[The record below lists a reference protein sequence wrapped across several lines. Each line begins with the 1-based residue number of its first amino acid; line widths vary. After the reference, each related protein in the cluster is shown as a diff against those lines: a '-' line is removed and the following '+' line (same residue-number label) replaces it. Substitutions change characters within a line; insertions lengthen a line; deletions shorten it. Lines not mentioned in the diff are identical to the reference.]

1 MGRIEQK
8 RAYLL
13 SKLAETDYAI
23 DAKTFSII
31 LDLDDDEDKNF
42 SRSLVFDFIQLAN
55 VALDDMDAFLC
66 VYSDRSKKT
75 TSDHRDSRAQK
86 AFKQLGDKAGFL
98 RGPCNSLGVYKM
110 EGICARIEQS
120 TTGSTR
126 STQCDTAGCLMKEAR
141 QRLWEAKKAFY
152 QIY

>member
-1 MGRIEQK
+1 VVGCVHQMGRIEQK

-55 VALDDMDAFLC
+55 VALDDMDAFL
-66 VYSDRSKKT
+66 
-75 TSDHRDSRAQK
+75 
-86 AFKQLGDKAGFL
+86 
-98 RGPCNSLGVYKM
+98 
-110 EGICARIEQS
+110 
-120 TTGSTR
+120 
-126 STQCDTAGCLMKEAR
+126 
-141 QRLWEAKKAFY
+141 
-152 QIY
+152 